1 MSGNKKIGLIQSFK
15 NKLIVYEQSKFKM
28 QPINKFVALFPLFF
42 GPIVSSIIL
51 SCFIFIFVTY
61 VIALNSNLGSED
73 IKNSLA
79 FIIFSLMSASTIF
92 SYLWGLL
99 ITYPISKI
107 LKHKN
112 NNTYLWINH
121 LITLTLVA
129 GSCFYLYVLKTEQYV
144 NINYAIYI
152 LPTSIAI
159 AGFFNTYG
167 FKVFNELIK
176 RDKNGKIIY
185 LKTN

>member
-1 MSGNKKIGLIQSFK
+1 MRGNKKTGFINGFK

-42 GPIVSSIIL
+42 APIASSIIL
-51 SCFIFIFVTY
+51 SFFTFIFVTY
-61 VIALNSNLGSED
+61 VVSLNSNLGNED
-73 IKNSLA
+73 TKNSLA
-79 FIIFSLMSASTIF
+79 FIIFSLMSVSIIF
-92 SYLWGLL
+92 SYLWELL
-99 ITYPISKI
+99 ITYPVSKI

-112 NNTYLWINH
+112 TNTYLWINH
-121 LITLTLVA
+121 LITFSLAA
-129 GSCFYLYVLKTEQYV
+129 GSCFYLYILKTQQYV
-144 NINYAIYI
+144 NTNYAIYI
-152 LPTSIAI
+152 IPTSIVI

-185 LKTN
+185 LKN